1 MKKIFI
7 VVVPFFL
14 IIPVF
19 AQQGQ
24 LALIDSALI
33 PRPYLH
39 YQQEYAFDKSI
50 DPGRWQ
56 GQKALHVSFAS
67 TDEAYFRTEVPGI
80 SQAQSWAAS
89 GWKGERLNMMVLV
102 WSADTINQ
110 LRVLVNDLRSRTAKN
125 IKQETLGKKLDLS
138 KSEIS
143 RIENGKRETKLA
155 MLKKIAIE
163 VGVSASSL
171 IED

>member
-56 GQKALHVSFAS
+56 SQKALHVSFAS

-80 SQAQSWAAS
+80 SQTQSWAAS

-110 LRVLVNDLRSRTAKN
+110 LRVLVNDLRSVN
-125 IKQETLGKKLDLS
+125 GNVLGKNNLKAQLVRYV
-138 KSEIS
+138 IS
-143 RIENGKRETKLA
+143 NYPY
-155 MLKKIAIE
+155 
-163 VGVSASSL
+163 
-171 IED
+171 